1 MKLLAIDDHAVV
13 RAGYVRLF
21 ADLPGVALRCAAS
34 GIEGLSRLREDPP
47 DVVLLDLNLPD
58 AGGFAL
64 LRRIRA
70 AVPEARVLVVTMYS
84 DAEFVE
90 RALEYGASGYV
101 TKNADPAELIA
112 SVRIVHAGGM
122 HVEAAVSRDL
132 ARRRSEAGEA
142 GAVLSARETD
152 IVRLLGEGNS
162 IGQIADAMG
171 VSYKTVANNCTQIR
185 NKLGLPDVKDLVR
198 HAVERRFRGA
208 EFG

>member
-13 RAGYVRLF
+13 RAGYARLF
-21 ADLPGVALRCAAS
+21 ADFAEIDLRCAAT
-34 GIEGLSRLREDPP
+34 GAEGLSLSRADPP

-70 AVPEARVLVVTMYS
+70 EVRGTRVLVVTMYS
-84 DAEFVE
+84 DPDFAE
-90 RALEYGASGYV
+90 RALGHGASGYV
-101 TKNADPAELIA
+101 TKNADPAELIEA
-112 SVRIVHAGGM
+112 VRTVHAGGV
-122 HVEAAVSRDL
+122 HVEAVVAHDL
-132 ARRRSEAGEA
+132 ARRRAEGVEP
-142 GAVLSARETD
+142 GAVLSVRETD

-198 HAVERRFRGA
+198 YAVERRFRSA
-208 EFG
+208 DFA